1 MVSRYFSIGKGQLV
15 SELCTNNTVVLLYVR
30 TYIRYSAQRYSYVN
44 NCIIAI
50 FIIHT
55 YVHTYVRTYVRTYI
69 HAYTYVRTCLIY
81 IICTYV
87 RMYIRT
93 CAHQCAHKLSI
104 VPVFIHPAQKLTHIE
119 MEFSSRHSND
129 VASVDDRLAFYQRQ
143 CDQRAKQQV
152 KLEVRTVIIPLY
164 VYVRTYIHTSL

>member
-1 MVSRYFSIGKGQLV
+1 MYI
-15 SELCTNNTVVLLYVR
+15 R
-30 TYIRYSAQRYSYVN
+30 TYLSN
-44 NCIIAI
+44 LHNM
-50 FIIHT
+50 
-55 YVHTYVRTYVRTYI
+55 YVHTYV
-69 HAYTYVRTCLIY
+69 H
-81 IICTYV
+81 
-87 RMYIRT
+87 T